1 MPMLP
6 CPGILSEVRPKSLH
20 RSRLRPAPSPVPLV
34 QDNVIILKE
43 EPRWVRRFMS
53 VGCPIRRPSSN

>member
-20 RSRLRPAPSPVPLV
+20 RSRLRPAPSPFLV
-34 QDNVIILKE
+34 LKTMSLFLKE
-43 EPRWVRRFMS
+43 EPQWVRRSMS
-53 VGCPIRRPSSN
+53 VGCLIRRPSSN

>member
-20 RSRLRPAPSPVPLV
+20 RSRLRPAPSPFLV
-34 QDNVIILKE
+34 FKT
-43 EPRWVRRFMS
+43 MS
-53 VGCPIRRPSSN
+53 LS